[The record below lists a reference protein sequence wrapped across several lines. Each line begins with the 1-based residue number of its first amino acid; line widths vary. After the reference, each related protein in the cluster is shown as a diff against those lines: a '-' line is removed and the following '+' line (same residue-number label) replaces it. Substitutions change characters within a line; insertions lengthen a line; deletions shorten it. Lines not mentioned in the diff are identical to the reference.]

1 MRESQTPVQKLQSR
15 YLWNGSVLA
24 VLAALVLARAWVR
37 CPYVMMCRLP
47 SAWKR
52 CWAARVVHVQS
63 GEREAPQP
71 LRFLNW
77 RQAVAP

>member
-37 CPYVMMCRLP
+37 WPYVMMSVSQLLE
-47 SAWKR
+47 KR
-52 CWAARVVHVQS
+52 CWAGRLVHVQR
-63 GEREAPQP
+63 GERG
-71 LRFLNW
+71 RLNLC
-77 RQAVAP
+77 AF

>member
-37 CPYVMMCRLP
+37 WPYVMMDV
-47 SAWKR
+47 S
-52 CWAARVVHVQS
+52 H
-63 GEREAPQP
+63 
-71 LRFLNW
+71 
-77 RQAVAP
+77 